1 MTNAPPSSDTVGTF
15 ATGNVE
21 VVDDVE
27 VVEVVDV
34 VGTVVVVI
42 CVASTPPDGLA
53 PTAVV
58 VVTGAAATWL

>member
-15 ATGNVE
+15 AAGN
-21 VVDDVE
+21 VE